1 MAYRIYFVSSGSIGR
16 GNTYFNR
23 LIQNLHK
30 KLMKK
35 YIHTL
40 VKKLGYKIS
49 NISQKEQDLKNLV
62 LGFAVQNDANDL
74 VLKSA
79 SYLVE
84 IKKQFPELT
93 LESHKEGVLARFKGL
108 QLYLESSEEFFIV
121 KEVFIE
127 KDYNL
132 LSNEP
137 FVVFDIGMNIGVSS
151 LFFGLQ
157 NNVKKI
163 YSFEPVVTTYDQ
175 ALYNLELNTAIATK
189 IEAFN
194 FGLGGSTRI
203 AKVLYNAQAKGN
215 CGIRRESSLV
225 IHRDDASEIEIHI
238 KNVSDILPDL
248 FAQHPS
254 EKKVL
259 KIDCE
264 GAEYEIL
271 QKLNDSNLLVGID
284 IVLIE
289 WHDKGAAI
297 LEELL
302 VANNF
307 SVISRHLTS
316 ITGMIYAFKNSTQ
329 K

>member
-1 MAYRIYFVSSGSIGR
+1 M
-16 GNTYFNR
+16 
-23 LIQNLHK
+23 
-30 KLMKK
+30 
-35 YIHTL
+35 
-40 VKKLGYKIS
+40 
-49 NISQKEQDLKNLV
+49 
-62 LGFAVQNDANDL
+62 

-79 SYLVE
+79 SYLVA
-84 IKKQFPELT
+84 IKKQFPELA
-93 LESHKEGVLARFKGL
+93 LERHKEGVLARFNGL
-108 QLYLESSEEFFIV
+108 QLYMESSEEFFIL

-132 LSNEP
+132 LSKEP
-137 FVVFDIGMNIGVSS
+137 IVVFDIGMNIGISS

-157 NNVKKI
+157 NNVQKI
-163 YSFEPVVTTYDQ
+163 YSFEPVVTTYHQ
-175 ALYNLELNTAIATK
+175 ALHNLELNSAISAK

-194 FGLGGSTRI
+194 FGLGGATRV
-203 AKVLYNAQAKGN
+203 AKVLYNPQAKGN

-225 IHRDDASEIEIHI
+225 IHKEDASEIEIQI
-238 KNVSDILPDL
+238 KNVSEVLPDL
-248 FAQHPS
+248 FAQHPK

-271 QKLNDSNLLVGID
+271 QKLNDDNLLVDID
-284 IVLIE
+284 VLLIE
-289 WHDKGAAI
+289 WHDQGAAL

-316 ITGMIYAFKNSTQ
+316 ITGMINAFKNSIQ

>member
-1 MAYRIYFVSSGSIGR
+1 MKEY
-16 GNTYFNR
+16 
-23 LIQNLHK
+23 LHK
-30 KLMKK
+30 L
-35 YIHTL
+35 L
-40 VKKLGYKIS
+40 FKLGYKVS

-62 LGFAVQNDANDL
+62 RSFAVSNDRHPLLIA
-74 VLKSA
+74 SA
-79 SYLVE
+79 PYLFE

-93 LESHKEGVLARFKGL
+93 LESHKEGVLARFNGL

-132 LSNEP
+132 LSNASL
-137 FVVFDIGMNIGVSS
+137 VVFDIGMNIGISS

-157 NNVKKI
+157 DNVKKI
-163 YSFEPVVTTYDQ
+163 YSFEPVVTTYNQ
-175 ALYNLELNTAIATK
+175 ALYNLELNTTISDK

-194 FGLGGSTRI
+194 FGLGGVTRTE
-203 AKVLYNAQAKGN
+203 KVLYNSQAKGN
-215 CGIRRESSLV
+215 CGIRRELSLV
-225 IHRDDASEIEIHI
+225 VDQKDASEIDINI
-238 KNVSDILPDL
+238 KNVQDVLPDL
-248 FAQHPS
+248 FAQHPK

-271 QKLNDSNLLVGID
+271 QKLNDSNLLVDID
-284 IVLIE
+284 ILLIE
-289 WHDKGAAI
+289 WHDKGAAL

-316 ITGMIYAFKNSTQ
+316 ITGMIYAFK
-329 K
+329 